1 MRLIRYALPALLAVG
16 RSRQGR
22 MVVKLVFVTALVLLG
37 VAAGAQAATSSGAQV
52 AVRTSQYGKVLFTSA
67 GKALY
72 VFEADRGSK
81 SSCYGACAKS
91 WPPLLTKGK
100 PVALAGVDHML
111 LGVSMRKDGTDQV
124 TYKGHPLY
132 TYSADVVGKAGC
144 QHVSMF
150 GALWLVIEPNG
161 VVNMSAHKA

>member
-1 MRLIRYALPALLAVG
+1 MRLVI
-16 RSRQGR
+16 
-22 MVVKLVFVTALVLLG
+22 VTALVVLG
-37 VAAGAQAATSSGAQV
+37 VATGAQAATGGNAQV

-72 VFEADRGSK
+72 VFEGDKGTK
-81 SSCYGACAKS
+81 SHCYGACAKA

-100 PVALAGVDHML
+100 PVALTGVDHML

-161 VVNMSAHKA
+161 AVNMAAHKA

>member
-1 MRLIRYALPALLAVG
+1 M
-16 RSRQGR
+16 
-22 MVVKLVFVTALVLLG
+22 KLVSVTALVLLG
-37 VAAGAQAATSSGAQV
+37 LAAAAQAASSSGAQV
-52 AVRTSQYGKVLFTSA
+52 TVRTSQYGKVLFTST

-72 VFEADRGSK
+72 VFEADKGSK
-81 SSCYGACAKS
+81 SQCYGACAKA

-100 PVALAGVDHML
+100 PVALSGVDHML

-132 TYSADVVGKAGC
+132 TYSADVAGKAGC
-144 QHVSMF
+144 QHVSNF
-150 GALWLVIEPNG
+150 GGLWLVIEPNG

>member
-1 MRLIRYALPALLAVG
+1 M
-16 RSRQGR
+16 
-22 MVVKLVFVTALVLLG
+22 KLVIVTALVVLG
-37 VAAGAQAATSSGAQV
+37 IAAGAQAATGRSARV

-72 VFEADRGSK
+72 VFEADKGTQSH
-81 SSCYGACAKS
+81 CYGACAKS
-91 WPPLLTKGK
+91 WPPLLTTGK
-100 PVALAGVDHML
+100 PVAVSGVDHML